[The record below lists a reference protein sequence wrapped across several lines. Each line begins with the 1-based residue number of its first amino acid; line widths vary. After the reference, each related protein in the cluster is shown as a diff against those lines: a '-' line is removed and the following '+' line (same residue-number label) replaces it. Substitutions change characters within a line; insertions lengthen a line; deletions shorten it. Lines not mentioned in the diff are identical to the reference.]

1 MGDKREYGVRIDPE
15 DAVRIEK
22 ERKPKSIRQES
33 IEKEQGKLL
42 QKKRYTLLFFSY
54 MQNVSDS
61 AASAAFVLSV
71 HACQGENKFGSDT
84 LGADDVDM
92 FIMRLDRFFDD
103 RESESGAFFIF
114 AAGKV

>member
-84 LGADDVDM
+84 LGADNIDIL
-92 FIMRLDRFFDD
+92 IMCLDDFLW
-103 RESESGAFFIF
+103 
-114 AAGKV
+114 